1 MDKKRFYSI
10 LYLVCLVLLINSL
23 PFSLIIE
30 SKLVLFIINIIIK
43 VISIIYILYY
53 IKKEELNNIKKE
65 KLAKDSIKLLPLLL
79 LCGSNF
85 VVVFIQSASIKT
97 DIDIFSIITGL
108 IVSVGVGIIEELL
121 FRGQVLEELLKHK
134 NKFIALIYSSIIFG
148 MVHLLNITLS
158 NIPTVVAQCAYTAF
172 LGLVLGFIYISTKN
186 IYLPIIFHI
195 LFNFLNDIL
204 VIELFDL
211 KWDLT
216 FFLVNILIGLILS
229 AYIYF
234 AYIFKKKEGIKHAS
248 EHMDN

>member
-1 MDKKRFYSI
+1 MDKKRFYSL

-23 PFSLIIE
+23 PFSLFIE
-30 SKLVLFIINIIIK
+30 SKLILFIINIIIK
-43 VISIIYILYY
+43 VISIIYILHY

-65 KLAKDSIKLLPLLL
+65 KIGKDSIKLLPLLL
-79 LCGSNF
+79 LCCSNF
-85 VVVFIQSASIKT
+85 VVVFVQSASIKT
-97 DIDIFSIITGL
+97 DIDIFSIISGL

-134 NKFIALIYSSIIFG
+134 NKFIALLYSSLIFG
-148 MVHLLNITLS
+148 MVHLLNISLS
-158 NIPTVVAQCAYTAF
+158 NIPIVVAQCAYTAF

-186 IYLPIIFHI
+186 IYLPIVFHI

-204 VIELFDL
+204 VVQLFNL

-234 AYIFKKKEGIKHAS
+234 AYIFKKKEGWIHAS